1 MKLSCVLVVSTV
13 HARENLVQEC
23 HFARTRL
30 TSRAIALYS
39 LELHVQSKI
48 CLSEIQSFLL
58 LKRVK
63 CLI

>member
-1 MKLSCVLVVSTV
+1 MKLACVLVVNTA

-30 TSRAIALYS
+30 TSRASALYS
-39 LELHVQSKI
+39 LELHVRSKI